1 MDSSSENVD
10 HIQKN
15 WVDRELVSMVQ
26 LNLMRIISFLD
37 EFDTNAR
44 NKISLLNQKLRRLE
58 VSLEQCE
65 SRVSSKSNN

>member
-1 MDSSSENVD
+1 MDFSSENVD
-10 HIQKN
+10 HLQKN

-26 LNLMRIISFLD
+26 LNVMRIIAFLD

-58 VSLEQCE
+58 VSIEQCE
-65 SRVSSKSNN
+65 SRVSSKSH